1 MKHKIIKP
9 FIAVL
14 LLCDFV
20 MVEAAVFEIPLAC
33 EGQYNSGQEWTTQ
46 FDLGVAFR
54 WIYNVYIDL
63 SGTITAE
70 KVTLCADS
78 NSTWP
83 VDGKFVVKLSG
94 ANACYVPAGAAT
106 YPNPEPFNVHLP
118 LQECNYLSGE
128 LLVTFADS
136 TLTIDEK
143 NAILASYGG
152 GTVTHSFTI
161 VPGLSKVELPQ
172 NIMVEEAI
180 EVLSKAPEILRV
192 NPNYLV
198 YTDPPIPWHW
208 LFDGQ
213 GSITI
218 WFDKILY
225 RPLNWCTA
233 NNPIGHIDSAT
244 LVIEGRIIGETFLV
258 PSQYPAIQEAID
270 KCFDGDT
277 VLVADGTYT
286 GLGNRDIDFLGKA
299 ITVKSENG
307 PENCIIDCNDTY
319 SDPNRGFYFHSG
331 EDANS
336 IVDGFTITNG
346 HVKDGGGISCLGSS
360 PTISNCIISRNT
372 ASAGRGGGIYCYQS
386 SPKITGCKL
395 SENSAYSYSGGI
407 YCDEG
412 SPMISNCTITGSE
425 LEFYGGGSGSIYC
438 RNAEP
443 IITNCTVSRNK
454 GIGIT
459 FKFCNT
465 AITNSTISE
474 NKGGIYSY
482 SSTAIITDCV
492 INQNTTEN
500 GAGIY
505 CDYRNLTMANCII
518 SGNLATSRAGGIFCR
533 YGHQKIT
540 NCIFTGNSAN
550 NAGGILCFST
560 NLNIT
565 NCIFNANSS
574 NTGNALTCNYPN
586 MSHPSNVGII
596 NCILADGGNEISN
609 RDGSTI
615 TVTHSDVQGGWSGEG
630 NIDVDP
636 LFIEPGYWDPNGT
649 PADAND
655 DIWIEGD
662 YHLLPGS
669 PCINAGDPNYIPEPN
684 ETDLDGNPRINGG
697 RIDMGAYE
705 TIQREAHL
713 GIWPRV
719 INRKNRQPRIMAW
732 IHLPQGITKEQV
744 DESEPLILYP
754 GGIKATRQFVIQSRG
769 RFYRRTYVFAFFN
782 KAELMDALPENGLVE
797 LQALGYLLEP
807 GQYFH
812 GTDTVRI
819 IAPRPFRRWPF
830 SYWRW

>member
-1 MKHKIIKP
+1 MKRQIIKP
-9 FIAVL
+9 VFMAL
-14 LLCDFV
+14 LFCSFAI
-20 MVEAAVFEIPLAC
+20 VEAEVFEIPLDC
-33 EGQYNSGQEWTTQ
+33 EGQYNSGQELIVQ
-46 FDLGVAFR
+46 FDFGFAFR
-54 WIYNVYIDL
+54 EISNVYVDL

-70 KVTLCADS
+70 NVTQCVGP
-78 NSTWP
+78 NTTWP
-83 VDGKFVVKLSG
+83 VDGKFVVGSILYVRAG
-94 ANACYVPAGAAT
+94 EAN
-106 YPNPEPFNVHLP
+106 YPDPEAFNVR
-118 LQECNYLSGE
+118 LQLQRPKYVADE
-128 LLVTFADS
+128 LLMRFADS
-136 TLTIDEK
+136 TLTTDER

-152 GTVTHSFTI
+152 GTVIRSYPTR
-161 VPGLSKVELPQ
+161 PELNLVKLPE
-172 NIMVEEAI
+172 NVTVEEAI
-180 EVLSKAPEILRV
+180 AVLSNAPEV
-192 NPNYLV
+192 QHVQPNYLF
-198 YTDPPIPWHW
+198 YIGPHPSRWEE
-208 LFDGQ
+208 FYDGQ
-213 GSITI
+213 GSVRIC
-218 WFDKILY
+218 FDKIY
-225 RPLNWCTA
+225 RSLDWCTVD
-233 NNPIGHIDSAT
+233 NPIGRIDSAT
-244 LVIEGRIIGETFLV
+244 LSIEGTKLGPQTFLV
-258 PSQYPAIQEAID
+258 PSQYPAIQVAID
-270 KCFDGDT
+270 NACDGDT

-425 LEFYGGGSGSIYC
+425 LEFYGGGGGSIYC

-454 GIGIT
+454 GVGIA

-586 MSHPSNVGII
+586 MSHPSNVGVI
-596 NCILADGGNEISN
+596 NCILADGGNEISD

-630 NIDVDP
+630 NIDADP

-649 PADAND
+649 PVDAND
-655 DIWIEGD
+655 DIWFNGD
-662 YHLLPGS
+662 YHLLPAS
-669 PCINAGDPNYIPEPN
+669 SCIDAGDPNYIPEPN
-684 ETDLDGNPRINGG
+684 ETDLDGNPRIKDG

-705 TIQREAHL
+705 TILDEARL
-713 GIWPRV
+713 WIWPRV
-719 INRKNRQPRIMAW
+719 IKRNGRQPEIMAW
-732 IHLPQGITKEQV
+732 MRLPEGITKDQV
-744 DESEPLILYP
+744 DRNEPLILYP
-754 GGIKATRQFVIQSRG
+754 GGIKSRRQFVFQSR
-769 RFYRRTYVFAFFN
+769 
-782 KAELMDALPENGLVE
+782 
-797 LQALGYLLEP
+797 
-807 GQYFH
+807 
-812 GTDTVRI
+812 
-819 IAPRPFRRWPF
+819 
-830 SYWRW
+830 S